1 MNIRFILELNSI
13 LSSNLDRI
21 GLHHRF
27 ILLLQRLL
35 VPKRNLERYF
45 LFNFFILFELFYFS
59 ILYLKAGEMW
69 QSFNGLKG
77 NAEKTIPTS
86 PLGKR
91 YTLLYKILNH

>member
-1 MNIRFILELNSI
+1 MNIRIILELNFI

-21 GLHHRF
+21 DLHHRF

-35 VPKRNLERYF
+35 VPKRNLEKYF
-45 LFNFFILFELFYFS
+45 LFNLKIKVFYFT

-69 QSFNGLKG
+69 QSFNGSKD